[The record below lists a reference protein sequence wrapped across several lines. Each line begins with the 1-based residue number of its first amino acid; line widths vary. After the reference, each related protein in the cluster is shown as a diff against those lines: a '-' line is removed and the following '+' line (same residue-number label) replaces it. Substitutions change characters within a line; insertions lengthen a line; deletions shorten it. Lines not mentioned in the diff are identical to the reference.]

1 MQRATA
7 TTGRW
12 AGALGVGLVLPFFS
26 TFAHAGAQEA
36 HALVQASV
44 TRAASADAS
53 PLARWRDYALASITP
68 QFSWALPARAL
79 VAPRVLD
86 NYSAEVPARALLRL
100 QGPAEAP
107 VAVSI
112 ATETVSDTPSLL
124 PGQAA
129 EFSGL
134 RQGSLQ
140 RTVVTPSLTS
150 QWGEAGNVRIAGVLA
165 YQRFASVG
173 LGTRSDGFGPLPGW
187 LADSSYGVGARV
199 DVGSAVGERLHW
211 NLSYQSRV
219 GMGEF
224 ASYRGVYAD
233 SGDFDI
239 PASAALGL
247 AWALAPAF
255 DVDLGVRR
263 VQYSAIRPF
272 TSGNL
277 PTRFLAL
284 LGDSAS
290 PVFAWRDLTIYSI
303 GGTLRGNQLGDL
315 QLRYTTRQQPLPTSP
330 LLARAL
336 EPALANDMLTLAWSR
351 PFGENAGF
359 RFAASYASS
368 PYLLMMPTTVSRRDA
383 TAGQFEFEALWSQSF

>member
-1 MQRATA
+1 MAM
-7 TTGRW
+7 
-12 AGALGVGLVLPFFS
+12 
-26 TFAHAGAQEA
+26 
-36 HALVQASV
+36 
-44 TRAASADAS
+44 
-53 PLARWRDYALASITP
+53 
-68 QFSWALPARAL
+68 PARSSG
-79 VAPRVLD
+79 VARV
-86 NYSAEVPARALLRL
+86 P
-100 QGPAEAP
+100 Q
-107 VAVSI
+107 
-112 ATETVSDTPSLL
+112 
-124 PGQAA
+124 PG
-129 EFSGL
+129 
-134 RQGSLQ
+134 LQ
-140 RTVVTPSLTS
+140 RTVITPTLSRDFGDHGTLRLT
-150 QWGEAGNVRIAGVLA
+150 GVLA

-199 DVGSAVGERLHW
+199 DDGSAVGERLQW

-247 AWALAPAF
+247 AWTLAPAF
-255 DVDLGVRR
+255 DVDLSVQR

-277 PTRFLAL
+277 PTRFLAQH
-284 LGDSAS
+284 GDGAS

-303 GGTLRGNQLGDL
+303 GGTLRGTQLGDL

-383 TAGQFEFEALWSQSF
+383 TAGQFEFVALWSQSF